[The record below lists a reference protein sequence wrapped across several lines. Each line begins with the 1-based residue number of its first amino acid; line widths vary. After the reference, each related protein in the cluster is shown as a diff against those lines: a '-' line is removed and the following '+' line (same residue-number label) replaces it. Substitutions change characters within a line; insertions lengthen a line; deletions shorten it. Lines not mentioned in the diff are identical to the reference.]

1 MNETLFVAPALA
13 ATLSALAVWLLAR
26 TARALPPDIPNARSL
41 HVQPVPRAGG
51 YAIWAGF
58 IPAALLFAPPFPVE
72 WKVWLPGWA
81 ALTLVSAM
89 DDVTRRPRGGGA
101 VGGSVA
107 GWSGPARDG
116 RRVGTRVDGSDRA
129 GDRVVGEP
137 L

>member
-1 MNETLFVAPALA
+1 MALAPVFDVRKPHFTPSKAAAGPTAADPMNETLFVAPALA

-26 TARALPPDIPNARSL
+26 AARALPPDIPNARSL

-58 IPAALLFAPPFPVE
+58 IPAALLFAQPFPVE

-89 DDVTRRPRGGGA
+89 DDVSE
-101 VGGSVA
+101 V
-107 GWSGPARDG
+107 
-116 RRVGTRVDGSDRA
+116 
-129 GDRVVGEP
+129 
-137 L
+137 